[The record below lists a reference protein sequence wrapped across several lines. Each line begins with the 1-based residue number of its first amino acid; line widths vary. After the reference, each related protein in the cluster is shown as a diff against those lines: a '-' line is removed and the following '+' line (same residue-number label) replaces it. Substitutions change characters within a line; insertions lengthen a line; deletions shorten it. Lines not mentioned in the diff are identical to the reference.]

1 MASTDI
7 SESRAVF
14 RNRWWI
20 VIASLIGNVVGPG
33 PAVIFVTNVFMVP
46 VTTELHWTRGMFSSS
61 LLASAFL
68 APITTSTFGTL
79 LDRFGIRRVALPAM
93 VVYAVALCSY
103 RNCRRAPTG

>member
-1 MASTDI
+1 
-7 SESRAVF
+7 
-14 RNRWWI
+14 
-20 VIASLIGNVVGPG
+20 
-33 PAVIFVTNVFMVP
+33 
-46 VTTELHWTRGMFSSS
+46 MFSSS